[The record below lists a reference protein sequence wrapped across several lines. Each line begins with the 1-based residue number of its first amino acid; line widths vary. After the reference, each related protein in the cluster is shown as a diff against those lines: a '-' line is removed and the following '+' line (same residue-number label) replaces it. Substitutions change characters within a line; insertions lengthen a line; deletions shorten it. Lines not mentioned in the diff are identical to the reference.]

1 MSVPDSRSLL
11 SAGDLAD
18 QPRQGAAHG
27 TLAGV
32 LSQMRDQRGGPN
44 LGLKLLALLVAL
56 LLAGPLTVFLLQALS
71 KVVQLAI

>member
-1 MSVPDSRSLL
+1 MDPT
-11 SAGDLAD
+11 
-18 QPRQGAAHG
+18 PRRAARG
-27 TLAGV
+27 TLGDV

-71 KVVQLAI
+71 KVVRLAI